1 MTDADKVAET
11 EEEKNKVVLMT
22 IHASKGLEFPYVY
35 IVGLEENLFPSQM
48 SLTDRTDLEEER
60 RLFYVAITRAEKRVN
75 LSYST
80 SRYKWGNLIYCEP
93 SRFIEEIN
101 SKYLDTSAV
110 GKNAM
115 FEEEEYSS
123 KTKTNT
129 QKTAFVQRPIMGKKL
144 VKINSASKT
153 TSDFD
158 TESLRDLQ
166 VGMQVSH
173 ERFGFGKVISME
185 GAFPN
190 NKATVFFEG
199 IGQKQLLIK
208 FAKLSIIE

>member
-1 MTDADKVAET
+1 
-11 EEEKNKVVLMT
+11 
-22 IHASKGLEFPYVY
+22 
-35 IVGLEENLFPSQM
+35 
-48 SLTDRTDLEEER
+48 
-60 RLFYVAITRAEKRVN
+60 
-75 LSYST
+75 
-80 SRYKWGNLIYCEP
+80 
-93 SRFIEEIN
+93 
-101 SKYLDTSAV
+101 
-110 GKNAM
+110 M

-123 KTKTNT
+123 RTKTNT

-158 TESLRDLQ
+158 TESLRGLQ

-173 ERFGFGKVISME
+173 ERFGFGKVINME

-208 FAKLSIIE
+208 FAKLSIID